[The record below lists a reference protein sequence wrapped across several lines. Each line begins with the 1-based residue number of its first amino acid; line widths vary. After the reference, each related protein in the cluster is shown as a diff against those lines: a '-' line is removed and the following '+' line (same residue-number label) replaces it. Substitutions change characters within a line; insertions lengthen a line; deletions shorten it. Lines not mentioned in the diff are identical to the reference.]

1 MVSILVIVYEHPLAA
16 TVRLPK
22 LVRQVPHKWIDA
34 RHPDWDTSG
43 APQIEA
49 AGSCDCFQITS
60 QPEFNFRNS
69 SFTAVRRSGGIDSA
83 HAGVSNKP
91 RATNAAKHG
100 WIQTIAASA
109 VTATRVLVTNRKQ
122 ATRMAP

>member
-1 MVSILVIVYEHPLAA
+1 MVQPSFTLRSRLRWFPYRLLFMSTPLAA

-43 APQIEA
+43 ALQIEA

-69 SFTAVRRSGGIDSA
+69 SFIAVRRSGGIDSA

-91 RATNAAKHG
+91 RATNAAKHS
-100 WIQTIAASA
+100 WIQN
-109 VTATRVLVTNRKQ
+109 ATKW
-122 ATRMAP
+122 